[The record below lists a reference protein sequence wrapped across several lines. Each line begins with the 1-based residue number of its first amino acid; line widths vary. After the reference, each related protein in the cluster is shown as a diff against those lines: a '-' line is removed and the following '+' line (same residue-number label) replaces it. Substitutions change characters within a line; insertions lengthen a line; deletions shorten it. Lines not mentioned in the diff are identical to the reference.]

1 MNKQEFIDA
10 VKADHL
16 SRWKENM
23 DLIIADMGESAYT
36 EVIKE
41 YVDLEKRPVDVSPR
55 VMFELLK
62 RMALK

>member
-16 SRWKENM
+16 SRWEENVK
-23 DLIIADMGESAYT
+23 LILKDMGDAAYT
-36 EVIKE
+36 NKIKQ
-41 YVDLEKRPVDVSPR
+41 YVDLSKRPVDVSPR

-62 RMALK
+62 ELAIK

>member
-16 SRWKENM
+16 SRWEENVK
-23 DLIIADMGESAYT
+23 LILKDMGDAAYT
-36 EVIKE
+36 NKNKQ
-41 YVDLEKRPVDVSPR
+41 YVDLSKRPVDVSPR

-62 RMALK
+62 ELAIK